1 MHIDKNLKELEK
13 HGTNELP
20 LAFYDDN
27 CQIFKAIYTHWH
39 EEMEIIYITRGKGF
53 VRLNDELVQIE
64 TGDIILIG
72 KETIHYIQSDKD
84 DILYFKSL
92 VFNLNIIYSYL
103 GDACQVE
110 LVDPLVNNK
119 FEIKSVLKKEN
130 KRYSQFLRI
139 YLNII
144 EVYCRKEKYFYIKIK
159 GLFFELFY
167 EMFKAD
173 VIRNVDISKTRKTS
187 KMKVILDY
195 IDNHYYENMTINN
208 LAQMM
213 HYNEYYFMKIFKQ
226 YTGKTFISYINEIRI
241 EKSKYLILNTDLSIT
256 EIATKVGFNN
266 TSYYI
271 KKFQHLQGIT
281 PHKFRKINM

>member
-130 KRYSQFLRI
+130 KHYSQFLRI

-144 EVYCRKEKYFYIKIK
+144 EVYCKKEKYFYIKVK

-281 PHKFRKINM
+281 PHKFRKISM

>member
-110 LVDPLVNNK
+110 LVDPLMNNK

-130 KRYSQFLRI
+130 KRYSQFLKI

-144 EVYCRKEKYFYIKIK
+144 EVYCKKEKYFYIKIK

-281 PHKFRKINM
+281 PHKFRKISM

>member
-27 CQIFKAIYTHWH
+27 CQIFKAIYAHWH

-103 GDACQVE
+103 GDACQIE
-110 LVDPLVNNK
+110 LVDPLMNNK

-130 KRYSQFLRI
+130 KHYSQFLKI

-144 EVYCRKEKYFYIKIK
+144 EVYCKKEKYFYIKIK

-226 YTGKTFISYINEIRI
+226 YTGKTFIYYINEIRI

-281 PHKFRKINM
+281 PHKFRKISM

>member
-110 LVDPLVNNK
+110 LVDPLMNNK

-281 PHKFRKINM
+281 PHKFRKISM

>member
-110 LVDPLVNNK
+110 LVDPLMNNK

-130 KRYSQFLRI
+130 KRYSQFLKI

-195 IDNHYYENMTINN
+195 IDNHYCENMTINN

-281 PHKFRKINM
+281 PHKFRKISM

>member
-110 LVDPLVNNK
+110 LVDPLMNNK

-130 KRYSQFLRI
+130 KHYSQFLRI

-144 EVYCRKEKYFYIKIK
+144 EVYCKKEKYFYIKIK

-281 PHKFRKINM
+281 PHKFRKISM

>member
-110 LVDPLVNNK
+110 LVDPLMNNK

-130 KRYSQFLRI
+130 KHYSQFLRI

-281 PHKFRKINM
+281 PHKFRKISM

>member
-110 LVDPLVNNK
+110 LVDPLMNNK